1 MEDVALVTLGCHHSI
16 GDGRERRKEDNEPDV
31 VPEREIQD
39 MDPLPVVSAVSWNSQ
54 LDRAPLQIHL
64 RPLDAAADAG
74 APVLIGHDTGYCPI
88 YYASCLP
95 IHGGRRARGTMVDGT
110 VSVVGGC
117 RDLDQNT

>member
-54 LDRAPLQIHL
+54 LDRAPLQTHL

-74 APVLIGHDTGYCPI
+74 APVLIGHNTDYCPT